1 MPFNNTITY
10 IVVFFLLRL
19 IFTTQ
24 PPIEYQHTWRQ
35 STGLMYARNFV
46 ETDASFFHPRI
57 DDNAGGSGILVLEAP
72 VMYYGMYLLS
82 IPFGYQDWYG

>member
-19 IFTTQ
+19 IFTIQ

-35 STGLMYARNFV
+35 STGLMFARNFV
-46 ETDASFFHPRI
+46 ETDASFIHPRI
-57 DDNAGGSGILVLEAP
+57 DDNAGGSGILVL
-72 VMYYGMYLLS
+72 
-82 IPFGYQDWYG
+82 